1 MRDLDISIVGAT
13 GAVGTALIQLLEE
26 SEIAIDR
33 LRLFASSSGARQL
46 QFRDQTYPVEA
57 LRDIRNIGDTK
68 TDIAFFSAGDDVS
81 AVWGARFASQGALV
95 IDNSNAFRM
104 EPDVPLVVPQVN
116 SCSLTVRP
124 LPGIVANPN
133 CSTIQLV
140 RALRPLIA
148 TFGVHQ
154 VILTTYQA
162 ASGVGQRGINEL
174 EDGAEAWLEGSTGP
188 AAESFPVPLAF
199 NVIPHIGE
207 FSREGVALEERKLVQ
222 ESRKIFGMPHL
233 QLTATCVRVPVKTGH
248 SEAVYVEFDDHVR
261 LEQVRE
267 LLANEPGVR
276 LYADETRDGYPTPR
290 YLGDPADV
298 HVGRVRVNPE
308 NPRGLWMWVVADNIQ
323 VGAALNALLIAQLAI
338 ANNLIGES

>member
-1 MRDLDISIVGAT
+1 MRPLDISVVGAT
-13 GAVGTALIQLLEE
+13 GAVGTALIKLLEK
-26 SEIAIDR
+26 SEIKINR
-33 LRLFASSSGARQL
+33 LRLFASSSGARQFK
-46 QFRDQTYPVEA
+46 FRDQTYLVEA
-57 LRDIRNIGDTK
+57 LRDISDIGDTK
-68 TDIAFFSAGDDVS
+68 TDIAFFSAGGDVS
-81 AVWGARFASQGALV
+81 AVWGPRFASQGALV

-104 EPDVPLVVPQVN
+104 RPDVPLIVPQVN
-116 SCSLTVRP
+116 ACSLTVRP
-124 LPGIVANPN
+124 PSGIVANPN

-148 TFGVHQ
+148 TFGVNQ
-154 VILTTYQA
+154 VLLTTYQA
-162 ASGVGQRGINEL
+162 ASGVGLRGINEL
-174 EDGAEAWLEGSTGP
+174 EDGAVAWLEGSTGP

-199 NVIPHIGE
+199 NVIPQIGE
-207 FSREGVALEERKLVQ
+207 ISREGVALEERKLVQ

-261 LEQVRE
+261 LDQVRE

-276 LYADETRDGYPTPR
+276 LYADEIRDGYPTPR

-308 NPRGLWMWVVADNIQ
+308 NPRGLWMWVVADNVQ

-338 ANNLIGES
+338 ANNLMDET